1 MSSIQPV
8 GSALR
13 KAVRYV
19 SDRLAEGDS
28 LSLMEIVD
36 RATLEFD
43 LNPNQAEYLLR
54 FYRTPGARGTK
65 KGEPGT

>member
-1 MSSIQPV
+1 
-8 GSALR
+8 
-13 KAVRYV
+13 
-19 SDRLAEGDS
+19 
-28 LSLMEIVD
+28 MEIVD

-65 KGEPGT
+65 KSEPGT

>member
-13 KAVRYV
+13 KSVRYV
-19 SDRLAEGDS
+19 SDLLAEGDS
-28 LSLMEIVD
+28 VSLMEIVD

-54 FYRTPGARGTK
+54 FYRTPGARETRK
-65 KGEPGT
+65 AEPGT